1 MHHSTVVGVRG
12 QFAGVT
18 SLPLPCRVLGIE
30 LRSSSSMMAG
40 TLTHWILFHHGWEGM
55 RNRQM
60 ALATRR
66 LLLRP
71 KVPTRLSADVSASL
85 APELP
90 SRK

>member
-1 MHHSTVVGVRG
+1 
-12 QFAGVT
+12 
-18 SLPLPCRVLGIE
+18 
-30 LRSSSSMMAG
+30 
-40 TLTHWILFHHGWEGM
+40 
-55 RNRQM
+55 M